1 MVKKKNYSDK
11 EKKLI
16 NNRHIDVFNKSL
28 DGIEQ
33 ILDGLLVELGFY
45 ADSYIELPKTVITT
59 LDFVVSSL
67 VKIQKGQRLAL
78 GLDNEII
85 SDDIEPEISIIEGID
100 LKKDSLIGAIITY
113 VASEVFII
121 LIFACQTKK
130 SAIICF

>member
-1 MVKKKNYSDK
+1 MVKKKKYSDK

-16 NNRHIDVFNKSL
+16 NDRHINVFNKSL

-45 ADSYIELPKTVITT
+45 ADSYVELPKTVITT

-100 LKKDSLIGAIITY
+100 LKKI
-113 VASEVFII
+113 
-121 LIFACQTKK
+121 
-130 SAIICF
+130 